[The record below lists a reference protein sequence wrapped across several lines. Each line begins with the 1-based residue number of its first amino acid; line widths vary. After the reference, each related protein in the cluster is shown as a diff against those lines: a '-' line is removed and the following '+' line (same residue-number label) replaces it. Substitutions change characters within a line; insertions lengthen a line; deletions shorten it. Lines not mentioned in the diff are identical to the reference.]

1 MAASRKG
8 ACIVGLCAFV
18 YFVFFPSD
26 IGALAAPVNELVRVV
41 SKQLNSVLQVSHS
54 VSPWLYG
61 VLIAAILGRTITG
74 VWGKAP
80 KAATKR
86 KAGSKAS

>member
-1 MAASRKG
+1 MAASRRV

-18 YFVFFPSD
+18 YFVFYPGD
-26 IGALAAPVNELVRVV
+26 LAVLGEPVTQLVRVIAEP
-41 SKQLNSVLQVSHS
+41 LNMLFDLSTA

-61 VLIAAILGRTITG
+61 VIIAAILGRTVTG
-74 VWGKAP
+74 VWGKPP

-86 KAGSKAS
+86 KAGSKVS